1 MLNPKK
7 KAKHGLCTNGGN
19 PFAKGSKIARTPPQA
34 LHSAPP
40 AIRGLLVSAG
50 CDEETPKRAR
60 EASPCNTESGI
71 TPKKLKGPPQAPNIL
86 MAELGKILDEIIDG
100 SVNKKAPPTRNTTQ
114 WMKEAHLK
122 MKSIHLQVMEQMQEY
137 PVSPIQER
145 TPRTRSPAATAVSS
159 GPVVAETT
167 HATNIVG
174 GKWHKVKSKPRPIKK
189 KRPDVIMV
197 KCKDPANYAMVLKSV
212 HTDAGIQQFKENVCA
227 VRRTAAGEL
236 LLQLTKPADD
246 ATVKLQQA
254 VKQALGD
261 TADVKAISDKA
272 MVEIK
277 DLAEFHTADD
287 LLLAVL
293 ELIDEDLPAECH
305 PKMRKAYSGT
315 QTATMMVNP
324 NLANKLLQAGK
335 IRVGMCICRVRLKTE
350 PRRCYKC
357 LDFGHTAARCRSKHD
372 ASKLCFNCGSKDHA
386 SKQCDQ
392 KAACILC
399 TRHKR
404 NNTAHNTLSRAC
416 PLSAQD
422 LLKQTVRDLKV
433 DFSILCEPYS
443 HIQDHSWTQNHRYG
457 AAIWS
462 NSRTHLENQHSADGY
477 VRARYNGVYVC
488 SCYIAPSKHID
499 EFCSILD
506 GLVEDARTHTPT
518 IIAGDFNAWA
528 TEWGSQRT
536 TRRGRALLDAFA
548 TLNISLLNVGNTHT
562 YNKAGRGSVI
572 DLTFASPCLA
582 RSAQWA
588 VSDIYT
594 HSDHF
599 AIVCSIKSCPPAHT
613 PTTFYSRAPSTL
625 SEEALFTMMTQ
636 VTRSSSTDADT
647 QANHMSD
654 ILRRACDAAMIRKR
668 HGLNKYVGEVVEAGK
683 RINVH
688 KAPGPDGVPALVIKL
703 LVCKHASTFVELFNT
718 CMLQREF
725 PTRWKLQ
732 RLVLLPKGDKI
743 DDPSAYRPLCM
754 LDVIGKLFERIIC
767 NRLEKEL
774 EQRHGLSDWQF
785 GFRRKRSTINA
796 ISSVVEIAAKA
807 IEGQRWKGGNKKYC
821 LISTLDVRN
830 AFNSASWDSIIASL
844 ERLNISEYII
854 NLICS
859 YFRDRVLLYDTAAGP
874 RKHTITGGVP
884 QGSVIGPTLWNV
896 MYDTVLRLDMP
907 TDTRIV
913 GFVDDIAIVTVAK
926 DIQQAE
932 ENTNAAVFRILEW
945 MEANSLSIAAHKTEA
960 VLISSRKKVETARI
974 EVAGCSITSKPAIKY
989 LGVMMDHRLTF
1000 KAHLQYTADKAA
1012 KATSAI
1018 TRLMANVGGPKQR
1031 SRWLISTVPGLQI
1044 VVPNMRAQDHM
1055 RV

>member
-1 MLNPKK
+1 MVGKTSTTPGGSHSCGNPPMVQAMAGARILEAPTTVITTTTAPVANLADAADIATSSSSSSSK
-7 KAKHGLCTNGGN
+7 KHGLYTNGGN

-34 LHSAPP
+34 LHSDPP
-40 AIRGLLVSAG
+40 AIQGLLVSAG
-50 CDEETPKRAR
+50 CEEETPKRAR
-60 EASPCNTESGI
+60 EASPCNTESGT

-114 WMKEAHLK
+114 WMKEAHIK

-137 PVSPIQER
+137 PVKAGPCLACATRNSAAKTNKEVTKRKDTRTEDPPTANKNDRSRKKKSPIQEL

-227 VRRTAAGEL
+227 IRRTAQEL

-287 LLLAVL
+287 LLLAVP

-324 NLANKLLQAGK
+324 NLANKLLQTGK
-335 IRVGMCICRVRLKTE
+335 IRVGMCIYRVRLKTE

-404 NNTAHNTLSRAC
+404 SNTAHNTLSRAC

-477 VRARYNGVYVC
+477 VRARYNGVYVY

-613 PTTFYSRAPSTL
+613 PTTFYSWAPSTL

-647 QANHMSD
+647 QANHMGD
-654 ILRRACDAAMIRKR
+654 TLRRACAAAMIRKR
-668 HGLNKYVGEVVEAGK
+668 HGLNKCKPVHWWNARIADARRQCHQARRRQQRARRMPTFPELLADYK
-683 RINVH
+683 RKRANLNMEIKRS
-688 KAPGPDGVPALVIKL
+688 KADCWKKLCADAQPHGTAYKLV
-703 LVCKHASTFVELFNT
+703 
-718 CMLQREF
+718 M
-725 PTRWKLQ
+725 
-732 RLVLLPKGDKI
+732 
-743 DDPSAYRPLCM
+743 
-754 LDVIGKLFERIIC
+754 GKLARRI
-767 NRLEKEL
+767 
-774 EQRHGLSDWQF
+774 
-785 GFRRKRSTINA
+785 
-796 ISSVVEIAAKA
+796 
-807 IEGQRWKGGNKKYC
+807 
-821 LISTLDVRN
+821 
-830 AFNSASWDSIIASL
+830 
-844 ERLNISEYII
+844 
-854 NLICS
+854 
-859 YFRDRVLLYDTAAGP
+859 
-874 RKHTITGGVP
+874 
-884 QGSVIGPTLWNV
+884 
-896 MYDTVLRLDMP
+896 MP
-907 TDTRIV
+907 TDPT
-913 GFVDDIAIVTVAK
+913 K
-926 DIQQAE
+926 
-932 ENTNAAVFRILEW
+932 
-945 MEANSLSIAAHKTEA
+945 
-960 VLISSRKKVETARI
+960 
-974 EVAGCSITSKPAIKY
+974 
-989 LGVMMDHRLTF
+989 LGHIMLV
-1000 KAHLQYTADKAA
+1000 K
-1012 KATSAI
+1012 SW
-1018 TRLMANVGGPKQR
+1018 KQGR
-1031 SRWLISTVPGLQI
+1031 G
-1044 VVPNMRAQDHM
+1044 
-1055 RV
+1055 